1 MSRATDVA
9 EQFLAAWSKDD
20 PEALLALCSDD
31 CVYEDVTVAAVMGS
45 HKDLRDF
52 FNLFRTALPDMSFTS
67 EQVSPCDQGVTVE
80 WTVTGTHSGTVPGL
94 PPATNKYAEVRGV
107 SVIDLDANGRISG
120 VRDYWD
126 SATWLRQIG
135 LME

>member
-20 PEALLALCSDD
+20 PEALLGLCSED
-31 CVYEDVTVAAVMGS
+31 CVYEDVTVAAIS
-45 HKDLRDF
+45 HGHQELRDF
-52 FNLFRTALPDMSFTS
+52 FTMFRTALPDMRFIS
-67 EQVSPCDQGVTVE
+67 EGVNACDASATVE
-80 WTVTGTHSGTVPGL
+80 WTVSGTHSGNVPGL

-107 SVIDLDANGRISG
+107 SVLDLDATGLISG
-120 VRDYWD
+120 CRDYWD